1 MIDLLLVGTSAPDL
15 RGLTQTLGERMD
27 GEVRG
32 LRISAK
38 AVGSGAA
45 AAAAATAKRV
55 FLLQPRAVVMIGTCG
70 VYPGL
75 QEYAPLD
82 IVVPNRLEIIDHGA
96 DAGLSEFPMAMSTQ
110 LPPTP
115 ALVAGLAGQRGKVL
129 AVACPSSVT
138 VSDEHAA
145 AVPARH
151 RCQAEHVEAFGV
163 ASACSLARIPFG
175 AVLSVTHVVG
185 SHAKPDFTK
194 HHRDATLAAAECFLS
209 WLHGGAA
216 GLPH

>member
-1 MIDLLLVGTSAPDL
+1 MIRRAP
-15 RGLTQTLGERMD
+15 R
-27 GEVRG
+27 
-32 LRISAK
+32 
-38 AVGSGAA
+38 
-45 AAAAATAKRV
+45 
-55 FLLQPRAVVMIGTCG
+55 
-70 VYPGL
+70 
-75 QEYAPLD
+75 
-82 IVVPNRLEIIDHGA
+82 
-96 DAGLSEFPMAMSTQ
+96 STQ
-110 LPPTP
+110 S
-115 ALVAGLAGQRGKVL
+115 R
-129 AVACPSSVT
+129 SSAA
-138 VSDEHAA
+138 SD
-145 AVPARH
+145 VYTRRH